1 MSVRTLLFIFALAFC
16 IKANATNY
24 YFSTSDGDDSRSSS
38 QAQNS
43 STPWK
48 SIDKLNSFFKYLQ
61 PGDRVL
67 FKSGDTFYGSIVT
80 NRSGTASDPITLSSY
95 GSGSRPVIS
104 GLIRLSVWKDM
115 GNGIYQSGELPIG
128 KDLNMVLINGQ
139 EYAMG
144 RYPNV
149 SAGNGGYL
157 NFESHGYKYINDN
170 EHPLSSSW
178 EGAELVVRTNRYNL
192 EKSTITGISGDA
204 ISYSPSFLV
213 DPIKDKFG
221 YFVQNSMK
229 TLDQYGEWYYNS

>member
-1 MSVRTLLFIFALAFC
+1 MRVRTLFTFLILLLG
-16 IKANATNY
+16 ITANATNY
-24 YFSTSDGDDSRSSS
+24 YFSTSNGDDSRSSS

-61 PGDRVL
+61 PGDKVL

-80 NRSGTASDPITLSSY
+80 NKSGTSADPITLSSY
-95 GSGSRPVIS
+95 GSGPKPVIS
-104 GLIRLSVWKDM
+104 GLIRLSVWNEVSD
-115 GNGIYQSGELPIG
+115 GIYQSGELPIG

-157 NFESHGYKYINDN
+157 NYESHGYKYINDN
-170 EHPLSSSW
+170 ENPLSSSW
-178 EGAELVVRTNRYNL
+178 EGAEIVVRANRYYIQP
-192 EKSTITGISGDA
+192 STITNISGKT
-204 ISYSPSFLV
+204 ISFNPSLRV
-213 DPIKDKFG
+213 DPILDKF
-221 YFVQNSMK
+221 
-229 TLDQYGEWYYNS
+229 

>member
-1 MSVRTLLFIFALAFC
+1 MRVRTLFFIFALAFG

-24 YFSTSDGDDSRSSS
+24 YFSTADGDDSRSSS

-61 PGDRVL
+61 PGDKVL

-80 NRSGTASDPITLSSY
+80 NKSGTSAAPITLSSY
-95 GSGSRPVIS
+95 GSGPKPVIS
-104 GLIRLSVWKDM
+104 GLIRLSVWKEVSD
-115 GNGIYQSGELPIG
+115 GIYQSGELPIG

-157 NFESHGYKYINDN
+157 NYESHGYKYINDN
-170 EHPLSSSW
+170 ENPLSSSW
-178 EGAELVVRTNRYNL
+178 EGAELVVRGNRYNI
-192 EKSTITGISGDA
+192 EKSTITDISGN
-204 ISYSPSFLV
+204 IIKYSTSFKYELS
-213 DPIKDKFG
+213 DKFG
-221 YFVQNSMK
+221 YFVQNS
-229 TLDQYGEWYYNS
+229 